1 MKTTDNFKKVISDH
15 LELVASND
23 ALFAETFKK
32 ESKNIEGCINYIL
45 SEVQK
50 SGCSGFTDD
59 EIFGMAIHYYDEDN
73 IKPGKSFSGN
83 VVVNHHVELT
93 EDDIK
98 KAKEKAITQVVTEEK
113 ERLKKKV
120 NLKKQD
126 ATQTV
131 QAELF

>member
-15 LELVASND
+15 LNMVASND
-23 ALFAETFKK
+23 EIFSETLKK
-32 ESKNIEGCINYIL
+32 ENKSIDGCVTYIL

-73 IKPGKSFSGN
+73 IEPGKPFKGQ
-83 VVVNHHVELT
+83 VIVNHHVELSQ
-93 EDDIK
+93 EEIQ
-98 KAKEKAITQVVTEEK
+98 KAKAKAIEEVVTEEK
-113 ERLKKKV
+113 QRLRKKTTI
-120 NLKKQD
+120 KKD
-126 ATQTV
+126 TSENV

>member
-15 LELVASND
+15 LNMVASND
-23 ALFAETFKK
+23 EIFSETLKK
-32 ESKNIEGCINYIL
+32 ENKSIDGCVTYIL

-73 IKPGKSFSGN
+73 IEPGKPFKGQ
-83 VVVNHHVELT
+83 VIVNHHVELSQ
-93 EDDIK
+93 EEIQRA
-98 KAKEKAITQVVTEEK
+98 KAKAIEEVVTEEK
-113 ERLKKKV
+113 QRLRKKTTI
-120 NLKKQD
+120 KKD
-126 ATQTV
+126 TSENV